1 MEFTQAVQTC
11 FSKYADFTGRALRS
25 EFWWFHLF
33 LVAVRIVL
41 YILTAISSAFA
52 IIWIIFALAV
62 LIPTL
67 AVGARR
73 LHDVGRSAWWLL
85 LELTLI
91 GVVLLIVWWALEGES
106 GANAYGPA
114 PKVSSAPPSMKRY
127 S

>member
-1 MEFTQAVQTC
+1 MEFSQAVQIC
-11 FSKYADFTGRALRS
+11 FSKYADFSGRALRS
-25 EFWWFHLF
+25 EFWWFYVF
-33 LVAVRIVL
+33 LVVVRVVL
-41 YILTAISSAFA
+41 YILTSIASAFA
-52 IIWIIFALAV
+52 IVWILFALAV
-62 LIPTL
+62 LLPTL

-114 PKVSSAPPSMKRY
+114 PVARTPPTMKKY